1 MTHFSHF
8 PAHQLD
14 EVALGC
20 IVIRTLNVRFDHGTC
35 LPAHILQQTRSHV
48 ISIT

>member
-8 PAHQLD
+8 PARRWD

-20 IVIRTLNVRFDHGTC
+20 IVIRTLSVRFNNGTC
-35 LPAHILQQTRSHV
+35 LPAHILQQTHSHV